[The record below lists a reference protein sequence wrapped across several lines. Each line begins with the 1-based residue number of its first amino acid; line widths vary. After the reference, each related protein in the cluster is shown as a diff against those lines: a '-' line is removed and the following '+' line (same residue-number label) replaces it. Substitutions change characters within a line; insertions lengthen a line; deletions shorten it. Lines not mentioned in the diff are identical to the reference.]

1 MEMSKTAMLD
11 HDRVARTM
19 GLFRNLRHTQHP
31 ERYSFVFCLFHYKAV
46 NRGKFHKQG
55 TVSGEQKLR
64 EIEKR
69 IWSVVPESKSKPRS
83 PNDSLRAVV
92 EQLGTTFS
100 GAQKVGDLSKL
111 KNICSGIL

>member
-1 MEMSKTAMLD
+1 ML
-11 HDRVARTM
+11 
-19 GLFRNLRHTQHP
+19 
-31 ERYSFVFCLFHYKAV
+31 FCLFHYKAV
-46 NRGKFHKQG
+46 DHGKFHKQG